1 MASDGQVLLTSGQLS
16 LGKTHLLA
24 MLALTFLL
32 FATQTQAKFCTSLK
46 VLKKDVNQ
54 YGQTLCTESYQSRCG
69 WFTFKMCTFYEKIP
83 CTKERNDTK
92 VKFKI
97 VTECCKGYKYDD
109 NNITCIRNETED
121 GTAGVTINTNN
132 DQMNVSQAEELT
144 TKGDPEAARTIQDP
158 DDDDGINISHGA
170 FAAIACACLFI
181 ICVTVVIVIHVR
193 KKYYVLNV
201 TQEEI
206 RKSVSVVSDPFLDT
220 HLHNGTGD
228 VQLKEEKE
236 KEAAKSPLELEKM
249 VQA

>member
-24 MLALTFLL
+24 MLALTILL

-121 GTAGVTINTNN
+121 GTAGVTINRNN
-132 DQMNVSQAEELT
+132 DQMNVTQAEDLT
-144 TKGDPEAARTIQDP
+144 TRGDPEAARTIQDP
-158 DDDDGINISHGA
+158 DDDDNGINISHGA

-193 KKYYVLNV
+193 KK
-201 TQEEI
+201 
-206 RKSVSVVSDPFLDT
+206 
-220 HLHNGTGD
+220 
-228 VQLKEEKE
+228 QLKEEKE

>member
-24 MLALTFLL
+24 MLALTILL

-109 NNITCIRNETED
+109 NNITCIPED
-121 GTAGVTINTNN
+121 LTTR
-132 DQMNVSQAEELT
+132 AEELT

-158 DDDDGINISHGA
+158 DDDDNGINISHGA

-193 KKYYVLNV
+193 KK
-201 TQEEI
+201 
-206 RKSVSVVSDPFLDT
+206 
-220 HLHNGTGD
+220 
-228 VQLKEEKE
+228 QLKEEKE

>member
-109 NNITCIRNETED
+109 NNITCIR
-121 GTAGVTINTNN
+121 
-132 DQMNVSQAEELT
+132 
-144 TKGDPEAARTIQDP
+144 DPEAARTIQDP

>member
-24 MLALTFLL
+24 MLALTILL

-109 NNITCIRNETED
+109 NNITCIP
-121 GTAGVTINTNN
+121 
-132 DQMNVSQAEELT
+132 EELT

-158 DDDDGINISHGA
+158 DDDDNGINISHGA

-193 KKYYVLNV
+193 KK
-201 TQEEI
+201 
-206 RKSVSVVSDPFLDT
+206 
-220 HLHNGTGD
+220 
-228 VQLKEEKE
+228 QLKEEKE

>member
-109 NNITCIRNETED
+109 NNITCIP
-121 GTAGVTINTNN
+121 
-132 DQMNVSQAEELT
+132 EELT

>member
-24 MLALTFLL
+24 MLALTILL

-109 NNITCIRNETED
+109 NNITCIR
-121 GTAGVTINTNN
+121 
-132 DQMNVSQAEELT
+132 
-144 TKGDPEAARTIQDP
+144 DPEAARTIQDP
-158 DDDDGINISHGA
+158 DDDDNGINISHGA

-193 KKYYVLNV
+193 KK
-201 TQEEI
+201 
-206 RKSVSVVSDPFLDT
+206 
-220 HLHNGTGD
+220 
-228 VQLKEEKE
+228 QLKEEKE

>member
-24 MLALTFLL
+24 MLALTILL

-109 NNITCIRNETED
+109 NNITCIPED
-121 GTAGVTINTNN
+121 
-132 DQMNVSQAEELT
+132 LT
-144 TKGDPEAARTIQDP
+144 TRGDPEAARTIQDP
-158 DDDDGINISHGA
+158 DDDDNGINISHGA

-193 KKYYVLNV
+193 KK
-201 TQEEI
+201 
-206 RKSVSVVSDPFLDT
+206 
-220 HLHNGTGD
+220 
-228 VQLKEEKE
+228 QLKEEKE